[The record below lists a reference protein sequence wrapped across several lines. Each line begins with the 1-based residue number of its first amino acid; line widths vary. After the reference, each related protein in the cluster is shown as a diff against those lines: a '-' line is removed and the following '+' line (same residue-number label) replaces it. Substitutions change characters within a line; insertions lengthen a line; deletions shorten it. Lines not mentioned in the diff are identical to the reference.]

1 MSAHFSF
8 ALIIYIALALI
19 SFASSAQKVTWL
31 TFDFPP
37 YYIVEGPDKDKGRDE
52 LIIELIARQLPDYQF
67 EKTRMPSSRVIE
79 AVSKSSNRYCILSIY
94 NTPTRQKQITFTDNF
109 STLGLAPAII
119 MSADL
124 KVATSVRNTG
134 VISLAYLLQREY
146 RLGMPSGRSYSVPLD
161 KIITSEQ
168 FQQQIHV
175 RYGTDHLQN
184 LFKMMLSG
192 RIHMILGYPDEL
204 MYLADELQVRE
215 QVMLMKLSEAE
226 AMSKGYIGC
235 SKNDWGEA
243 VIRDL
248 DKAMATVHQQGSYK
262 KILKYWLAED
272 VSELVDAYLHE

>member
-1 MSAHFSF
+1 MLAYFSF
-8 ALIIYIALALI
+8 ARIIYITLALT

-37 YYIVEGPDKDKGRDE
+37 YYIVEGPDKEKGRDE
-52 LIIELIARQLPDYQF
+52 LIIELITRQLPDYQF
-67 EKTRMPSSRVIE
+67 EKTRMPSSRIIE
-79 AVSKSSNRYCILSIY
+79 EVSKPSNRYCILSIY
-94 NTPTRQKQITFTDNF
+94 NTPTRQKQIAFTDNF

-119 MSADL
+119 MLKEIKVGISA
-124 KVATSVRNTG
+124 RNTG
-134 VISLAYLLQREY
+134 VISLTELLQQKY
-146 RLGMPSGRSYSVPLD
+146 RLGIPSGRSYSVPLD

-168 FQQQIHV
+168 FQQQIYV

-192 RIHMILGYPDEL
+192 RVHMILGYPDEL

-215 QVMLMKLSEAE
+215 QLVLMKLTEAE
-226 AMSKGYIGC
+226 TMSKGYIGC

-243 VIRDL
+243 VIHDL
-248 DKAMATVHQQGSYK
+248 DKAMTAVHQQDSYK

-272 VSELVDAYLHE
+272 VSQLVDAYLP